1 MMIATK
7 MPFFVLA
14 SHLRSSSNNKMTGWI
29 SRRKKRKGGNPPP
42 GWLAPT
48 RKGALPLSDFLHF
61 IPALKQH
68 VFLRKGAKESSSFLR
83 TRSSVVCYYFYLGG
97 WLCSTYC
104 SVKGF

>member
-29 SRRKKRKGGNPPP
+29 SRRKKRKEGNPPP
-42 GWLAPT
+42 GWLAPA
-48 RKGALPLSDFLHF
+48 RKGALPLPDFLHF

-68 VFLRKGAKESSSFLR
+68 VFLRKGAKESSSFLHVPLLFV
-83 TRSSVVCYYFYLGG
+83 TI
-97 WLCSTYC
+97 STWEDGC
-104 SVKGF
+104 AVLTVA